1 MTTLTKRNEN
11 LAMNISN
18 LSLLNPWIGA
28 LAIIA
33 IVIISVTI
41 QLIRNRWFADEDIE
55 NVHNVGGIYMSA
67 VGTLYS
73 VILGMTLVDASGN
86 FSSAKE
92 CIVKESEG
100 LVKTHAYSL
109 QMPEM
114 YREEVSTSIM
124 MYIEHLINY
133 ESMHVPNKET
143 RKNSRPLF
151 VRIRHAV
158 EAIEPETDKQKIIYQ
173 QMLAEFEKA
182 SEGRMERYSFS
193 NNTLTLVEWICLIV
207 GGIISITF
215 SFFFY
220 IKNRLMHALMT
231 GMISLML
238 SLNLYAVYM
247 LSEPFTIFMKIP
259 TDILQDLHDYID
271 ETKRT

>member
-1 MTTLTKRNEN
+1 MN
-11 LAMNISN
+11 LSSF
-18 LSLLNPWIGA
+18 SLLNPWIGS
-28 LAIIA
+28 LL
-33 IVIISVTI
+33 IISIVSVSVAI
-41 QLIRNRWFADEDIE
+41 QLLSNRWFSEEDFEKIQ
-55 NVHNVGGIYMSA
+55 NVGSIYMSA

-114 YREEVSTSIM
+114 YREEVSTSISN
-124 MYIEHLINY
+124 YIEHLINY
-133 ESMHVPNKET
+133 ESMHAPNKET

-193 NNTLTLVEWICLIV
+193 NNNITSVEWICLVV
-207 GGIISITF
+207 GGTISIIF
-215 SFFFY
+215 SLFFY
-220 IKNRLMHALMT
+220 IKNRLMHAFMT

-271 ETKRT
+271 ETKRK